1 MSRVAGVVLAAGTS
15 SRFGPEN
22 KLLASYG
29 GQPMLRCVVETAL
42 ATELDP
48 VIIVTGHDAGG
59 VQQALHGLDV
69 VFAHNAGFE
78 TGQASSLK
86 TGIAAVP
93 DGCAGAMI
101 LLGDMP
107 DVSAAVINQLLD
119 EFAGEACIVVPHHG
133 GVRGN
138 PVILGRGSFNELDKT
153 AGDKGAR
160 DLLSG
165 GNVRMID
172 VGTDAVLR
180 DFDTSNSLKGHQ

>member
-15 SRFGPEN
+15 SRFGSHN
-22 KLLASYG
+22 KLLASYH
-29 GQPMLRCVVETAL
+29 GQPMLRGVVETAL
-42 ATELDP
+42 ATGLEP
-48 VIIVTGHDAGG
+48 VIIVTGHDAGD
-59 VQQALHGLDV
+59 VQQALDGLDV
-69 VFAHNAGFE
+69 VFSHNAGFE

-107 DVSAAVINQLLD
+107 DVSADVINQLLD
-119 EFAGEACIVVPHHG
+119 EFAGEACIVVPQHG

-138 PVILGRGSFNELDKT
+138 PVILGRASFAELNGITEDQ
-153 AGDKGAR
+153 GAR
-160 DLLSG
+160 GLLRG
-165 GNVRMID
+165 DNVRMID

-180 DFDTSNSLKGHQ
+180 DFDTPDSLKGRS